1 MIFVTVGTNE
11 APFDRLVA
19 ALDAVDTTEPIVVQ
33 HGSSQVRPDG
43 TTCLD
48 FLPYDELLGYMLKA
62 RVVVTH
68 AGVGSVLM
76 SAANGIRPIVV
87 PRRRR
92 YKEAVDDHQLHFARR
107 LHSIGVVTLVEDP
120 DALAGAITADD
131 GPAQRIQASGQLVEE
146 LREYLAP
153 TLEARADGTRAGY
166 SR

>member
-11 APFDRLVA
+11 APFDRLLTV
-19 ALDAVDTTEPIVVQ
+19 VGEIDTSEDIVVQ
-33 HGSSQVRPDG
+33 HGSSTVRPRR

-48 FLPYDELLGYMLKA
+48 FLPYDELLAYMRQA

-76 SAANGIRPIVV
+76 SAANGIRPIVI

-92 YKEAVDDHQLHFARR
+92 YNEAVDDHQLPFARR
-107 LHSIGVVTLVEDP
+107 LHAIGVVSLVEDP
-120 DALAGAITADD
+120 AALPDALSLDGRWQHERLPAAGH
-131 GPAQRIQASGQLVEE
+131 LVED
-146 LREYLAP
+146 LRDYLAP
-153 TLEARADGTRAGY
+153 ALRANGNGSVGY

>member
-11 APFDRLVA
+11 APFDRLLA
-19 ALDAVDTTEPIVVQ
+19 ALGEIDTTETIVVQ
-33 HGSSQVRPDG
+33 HGSSTVRPNR

-48 FLPYDELLGYMLKA
+48 FLPYDDLIDYVRKA

-87 PRRRR
+87 PRRRH
-92 YKEAVDDHQLHFARR
+92 YNEAVDDHQLPFARR
-107 LHSIGVVTLVEDP
+107 LHTAGVVTLVEDP
-120 DALAGAITADD
+120 SDLPAALALAEG
-131 GPAQRIQASGQLVEE
+131 AQREPLPAVGCLVED
-146 LREYLAP
+146 LRAYLA
-153 TLEARADGTRAGY
+153 LALHANGKSRAGY